1 MRDLDVPQSIIDNN
15 GVYSS
20 NTAIAMAE
28 GVKRRFGS
36 DWAIATTGVAGP
48 GESDGIAAGNIWI
61 AIVGA
66 DVREVEHL
74 NLKSDRSEIRAGAV
88 ASALATFARILA

>member
-1 MRDLDVPQSIIDNN
+1 MASTLRIPRF
-15 GVYSS
+15 
-20 NTAIAMAE
+20 AMAE

-66 DVREVEHL
+66 DGE
-74 NLKSDRSEIRAGAV
+74 RS
-88 ASALATFARILA
+88 